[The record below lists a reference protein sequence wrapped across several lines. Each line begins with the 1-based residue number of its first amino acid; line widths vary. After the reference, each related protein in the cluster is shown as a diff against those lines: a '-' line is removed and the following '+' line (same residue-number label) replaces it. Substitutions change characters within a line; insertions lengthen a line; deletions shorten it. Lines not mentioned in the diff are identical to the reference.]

1 MNIVNLKNYIDII
14 LGYVICLVSHNLLKL
29 ILHHLEKMEKINTP
43 HNKKIMIF
51 QFIYLIIIL
60 YKLNQINTN
69 KRLLMYNKI

>member
-14 LGYVICLVSHNLLKL
+14 LDYVIYLVSQNLLKL
-29 ILHHLEKMEKINTP
+29 IFHRLENTIKNTS

-51 QFIYLIIIL
+51 QFIYLINIL

>member
-51 QFIYLIIIL
+51 
-60 YKLNQINTN
+60 
-69 KRLLMYNKI
+69 

>member
-14 LGYVICLVSHNLLKL
+14 LDYVIYLVSQNLLKL

-51 QFIYLIIIL
+51 
-60 YKLNQINTN
+60 
-69 KRLLMYNKI
+69 